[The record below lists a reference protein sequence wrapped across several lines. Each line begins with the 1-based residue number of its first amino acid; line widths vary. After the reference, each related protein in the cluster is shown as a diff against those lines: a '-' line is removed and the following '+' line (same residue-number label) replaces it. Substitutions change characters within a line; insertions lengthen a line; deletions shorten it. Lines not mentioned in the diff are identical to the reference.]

1 MDSALLLDMQI
12 AYRTAELFGDGL
24 KENYNLRWSTKN
36 LEKNYNDR
44 KYGKLTIKMEKKTI

>member
-24 KENYNLRWSTKN
+24 KENYNLHWSTKN